1 MKNAVLFL
9 LQLFIL
15 IFIYIGSNYI
25 AKVTN
30 LPIPGNVLGMI
41 LLFLSLTMRIVKLRY
56 IEKAAEYLI
65 KHLGLFFIP
74 YAVGFMTYGDLII
87 ASGWQLLLMVI
98 GSTVIG
104 LVVTSGST
112 QFLSSREIQ
121 KHGRSNS
128 I

>member
-1 MKNAVLFL
+1 M
-9 LQLFIL
+9 FIL

>member
-15 IFIYIGSNYI
+15 IFIYMGSNYI
-25 AKVTN
+25 AKLTN

-41 LLFLSLTMRIVKLRY
+41 LLFLSLTMRIVKLNY

-65 KHLGLFFIP
+65 RHLALFFIP
-74 YAVGFMTYGDLII
+74 YAVGLMTYGDLFIT
-87 ASGWQLLLMVI
+87 SGWQLLLMVV

-104 LVVTSGST
+104 LVVTSSIT
-112 QFLSSREIQ
+112 QYLSSKETQ

>member
-1 MKNAVLFL
+1 VKNAVLFL